1 MPGEDLA
8 QLRAIWQAAGRPGVF
23 KFRHAVQRAGL
34 NLTVKKA
41 ADFVHG
47 EATAQV
53 FAPAPK
59 SEGKIGSPQLNER
72 WHAGLIDLKSKTP
85 EKNDGNRLALVVIDI
100 FSRFL
105 WAEPL
110 PTKEPEAV
118 AAAFQSIQRA
128 ARGRVRQKAGAL
140 PVELS
145 TDSGAEFKGVFSEML
160 AKQGVAQRF
169 KEQTNL
175 LGVVDAAIRT
185 LKEGIA
191 KEMLE
196 TGSDSWSKA
205 LPLVVKS

>member
-1 MPGEDLA
+1 M
-8 QLRAIWQAAGRPGVF
+8 
-23 KFRHAVQRAGL
+23 
-34 NLTVKKA
+34 
-41 ADFVHG
+41 
-47 EATAQV
+47 
-53 FAPAPK
+53 
-59 SEGKIGSPQLNER
+59 
-72 WHAGLIDLKSKTP
+72 
-85 EKNDGNRLALVVIDI
+85 VIDI

-110 PTKEPEAV
+110 QTKEQEAV
-118 AAAFQSIQRA
+118 VAAFERIQRA
-128 ARGRVRQKAGAL
+128 ASGKDVGKQKAGAF

-169 KEQTNL
+169 KEQVNS

-205 LPLVVKS
+205 LPLVV